1 MKKNI
6 AIVCQKHDY
15 AKQVAQML
23 AERLEM
29 NWFDVF
35 DMLLFDDK
43 PHTLEQ
49 TINIIG
55 EKNIRKHE
63 TSIIKY
69 SVEFSNTIIV
79 CEGGAVECK
88 KNWDYLLKNCL
99 VVYLHCSIDRVLEF
113 NNKIKYNNNK
123 EKAFF
128 LKSKERYL
136 KRIDIC
142 KKRADIVVN
151 CTRKSAFL
159 STSLVIRSIIE
170 WDKKSNI
177 DN

>member
-49 TINIIG
+49 TINII
-55 EKNIRKHE
+55 IR
-63 TSIIKY
+63 Y
-69 SVEFSNTIIV
+69 
-79 CEGGAVECK
+79 
-88 KNWDYLLKNCL
+88 
-99 VVYLHCSIDRVLEF
+99 
-113 NNKIKYNNNK
+113 
-123 EKAFF
+123 
-128 LKSKERYL
+128 
-136 KRIDIC
+136 
-142 KKRADIVVN
+142 
-151 CTRKSAFL
+151 
-159 STSLVIRSIIE
+159 
-170 WDKKSNI
+170 
-177 DN
+177 